1 MKNIFKFLFILFLGV
16 ICCACVNTV
25 AVHELNQK
33 ASKYL
38 EEGNLD
44 AAIARLEASVDLDAN
59 VYESRY
65 NLASAYVSAGKCEH
79 ALEHI
84 NVAVE
89 LNSKEP
95 VVHYTRGV
103 AAQCIADKIIKE
115 HEDGS
120 VLSSAEHQHYVDM
133 IKIANESFDNYLSL
147 APGAEDFQSV
157 LGLIKQNEAKIGQNS
172 TMQ

>member
-1 MKNIFKFLFILFLGV
+1 MKNIFKFLFVLFLGV

-65 NLASAYVSAGKCEH
+65 NLASAYVSAGKCEL

-89 LNSKEP
+89 LKDKEP

-103 AAQCIADKIIKE
+103 AAQCVADKIVKK

-120 VLSSAEHQHYVDM
+120 VMADAEHKRYIEM
-133 IKIANESFDNYLSL
+133 IKIANESFGNYVSL
-147 APGAEDFQSV
+147 APGAEDVQSV
-157 LGLIKQNEAKIGQNS
+157 LGLVKENEAKIGQNG